1 MRKRVFC
8 FIGIALLLTATV
20 TAGWATE
27 HPDAKKEGPVSL
39 LVVFVPE
46 SKIPKT
52 GKTYTTAHYIAT
64 FDEESDVIRFTVFPY
79 NLAVNVTLKGTT
91 KLKQLIQICS
101 ESGPQAVADAIQE
114 NFGIHIDY
122 WILTNMMP
130 VPPLV
135 DAIGG
140 IQLDV
145 PDLSINK
152 QAGYVK
158 KLVGK
163 PWVEVTRTG
172 PQILSGV
179 QAVGYLV
186 DTTYGNPTIE
196 EEENRFRER
205 QEAFTRGV
213 IAGLKGLQLTTGSL
227 IEMIEGVLKGYYLT
241 NIDIKGVLTLAGIDR
256 KCFDNPPKH
265 LFLPIEI
272 STTKASNGWLSLK
285 YTEADREAVLAF
297 VGQ

>member
-1 MRKRVFC
+1 MRKRIFC
-8 FIGIALLLTATV
+8 SIGIALLLAATV
-20 TAGWATE
+20 TAGWAME
-27 HPDAKKEGPVSL
+27 QPDVKKDGPISL
-39 LVVFVPE
+39 LVLFVPE

-64 FDEESDVIRFTVFPY
+64 FDENSNVIRFTVFPY
-79 NLAVNVTLKGTT
+79 NLAVNVTSKGTT
-91 KLKQLIQICS
+91 KLKQILQICS
-101 ESGPQAVADAIQE
+101 ESGPQAVAEAIQE
-114 NFGIHIDY
+114 NFGIRIHY

-163 PWVEVTRTG
+163 PWVEVTQTG
-172 PQILSGV
+172 MQTLSGV

-186 DTTYGNPTIE
+186 DTTYGNPTIQE
-196 EEENRFRER
+196 EETRFRER

-213 IAGLKGLQLTTGSL
+213 IAGLKNLQLTTGGL

-241 NIDIKGVLTLAGIDR
+241 SIDLRGLLTLAGID
-256 KCFDNPPKH
+256 KDCFSNSPEY

-272 STTKASNGWLSLK
+272 STTEASNGWLSLK
-285 YTEADREAVLAF
+285 YTEADKEAVLAF
-297 VGQ
+297 IGQ